1 MVKKVIIVLSFIG
14 ISFMVLI
21 FGGGYICG
29 YDFRRKTNIYS
40 FTISNCKGINGS
52 VLVYLN
58 GYKVGGVKNVVFD
71 KKNFTSKVYFSVDK
85 DIIITENSSISVDSP
100 FFGDKSLLL
109 NIGEGK
115 PIKPGDS
122 IRVIE
127 NNTDIGGLLEKLKN
141 VSEGLS
147 VFLNKL
153 NKENIQKNV
162 SGSLKEI
169 SVLLKNFN
177 EGRIVD
183 KVSGI
188 LENTQKVVTN
198 VNSLVDDVKK
208 NPKKYLKALF

>member
-1 MVKKVIIVLSFIG
+1 MAKKVIIVLSFIG

-71 KKNFTSKVYFSVDK
+71 KKNFSSKVYFSVDK

-127 NNTDIGGLLEKLKN
+127 NNTDLGGLLEKLKN

-153 NKENIQKNV
+153 NKENIQKNA

-198 VNSLVDDVKK
+198 VNSLIDDVKN

>member
-1 MVKKVIIVLSFIG
+1 MAKKVIIVLSFIG

-71 KKNFTSKVYFSVDK
+71 KKNFSSKVYFSVDK

-115 PIKPGDS
+115 SIKPGDS
-122 IRVIE
+122 IRFIE
-127 NNTDIGGLLEKLKN
+127 NNTDFGGLLEKLKN

-153 NKENIQKNV
+153 NKENIQKNA

-198 VNSLVDDVKK
+198 VNSLIDDVKN
-208 NPKKYLKALF
+208 NPKKYLKALL

>member
-1 MVKKVIIVLSFIG
+1 MAKKVIIVLSFIG

-58 GYKVGGVKNVVFD
+58 GYKVGCVKNVVFD
-71 KKNFTSKVYFSVDK
+71 KKNFSSKVYFSVDK

-115 PIKPGDS
+115 SIKPGDS

-127 NNTDIGGLLEKLKN
+127 NNTDLGGLLKNLKN

-147 VFLNKL
+147 VFLDKL
-153 NKENIQKNV
+153 NKENIQKNAN
-162 SGSLKEI
+162 GSLKEI

-198 VNSLVDDVKK
+198 VNSLIDDVKN

>member
-1 MVKKVIIVLSFIG
+1 MAKKVIIVLSFIG

-58 GYKVGGVKNVVFD
+58 GYKVGCVKNVVFD
-71 KKNFTSKVYFSVDK
+71 KKNFSSKVYFSVDK
-85 DIIITENSSISVDSP
+85 DITLTENSSISVDSP

-127 NNTDIGGLLEKLKN
+127 NNTDLGGLLEKLKN

-153 NKENIQKNV
+153 NKENIQKNA

-198 VNSLVDDVKK
+198 VNSLIDDVKN

>member
-1 MVKKVIIVLSFIG
+1 MAKKVIIVLSFIG

-58 GYKVGGVKNVVFD
+58 GYKVGCVKNVVFD
-71 KKNFTSKVYFSVDK
+71 KKNFSSKVYFSVDK

-127 NNTDIGGLLEKLKN
+127 NNTDLGGLLKNLKN

-147 VFLNKL
+147 VFLDKL
-153 NKENIQKNV
+153 NKENIQKNAN
-162 SGSLKEI
+162 GSLKEI

-198 VNSLVDDVKK
+198 VNSLIDDVKK
-208 NPKKYLKALF
+208 NPQKYLKALL

>member
-1 MVKKVIIVLSFIG
+1 MAKKVIIVLSFIG

-58 GYKVGGVKNVVFD
+58 GYKVGCVKNVVFD

-85 DIIITENSSISVDSP
+85 DITLTENSSISVDSP

-127 NNTDIGGLLEKLKN
+127 NNTDLGGLLKNLKN

-147 VFLNKL
+147 VFLDKL
-153 NKENIQKNV
+153 NKENIQKNA

>member
-1 MVKKVIIVLSFIG
+1 MAKKVIIVLSFIG
-14 ISFMVLI
+14 FSFMVLI

-58 GYKVGGVKNVVFD
+58 GYKVGCVKNVVFD
-71 KKNFTSKVYFSVDK
+71 KKNYTSKVYFSVDK
-85 DIIITENSSISVDSP
+85 DIILTENSYISVDSP

-115 PIKPGDS
+115 SIKPGNS
-122 IRVIE
+122 IRFIE
-127 NNTDIGGLLEKLKN
+127 NNTDFGGLLEKLKN

-153 NKENIQKNV
+153 NKENIQKNA

-208 NPKKYLKALF
+208 NPKKYIKALF

>member
-1 MVKKVIIVLSFIG
+1 MAKKVIIVLSFIG

-58 GYKVGGVKNVVFD
+58 GYKVGCVKNVVFD

-115 PIKPGDS
+115 SIKPGDS

-127 NNTDIGGLLEKLKN
+127 NNMDIGGLLEKLKN

-147 VFLNKL
+147 VFLDKL
-153 NKENIQKNV
+153 NKENIQKNA

-169 SVLLKNFN
+169 SLLLKNFN

-198 VNSLVDDVKK
+198 VNSLIDDVKN

>member
-153 NKENIQKNV
+153 NKENIQKNA

>member
-1 MVKKVIIVLSFIG
+1 MAKKVIIVLSFIG
-14 ISFMVLI
+14 FSFMVLI

-58 GYKVGGVKNVVFD
+58 GYKVGCVKNVVFD
-71 KKNFTSKVYFSVDK
+71 KKNYTSKVYFSVDK
-85 DIIITENSSISVDSP
+85 DIILTENSYISVDSP

-115 PIKPGDS
+115 LIKPGDS
-122 IRVIE
+122 IRFIE
-127 NNTDIGGLLEKLKN
+127 NNTDFGGLLEKLKN

-153 NKENIQKNV
+153 NKENIQKNA

-208 NPKKYLKALF
+208 NPKKYIKALF

>member
-1 MVKKVIIVLSFIG
+1 MAKKVIIVLSFIG

-58 GYKVGGVKNVVFD
+58 GYKVGCVKNVVFD

-85 DIIITENSSISVDSP
+85 DITLTENSSISVDSP

-198 VNSLVDDVKK
+198 VNSLIDDVKN

>member
-1 MVKKVIIVLSFIG
+1 MAKKVIIVLSFIG

-40 FTISNCKGINGS
+40 FTIGNCKGINGS

-58 GYKVGGVKNVVFD
+58 GYKVGCVKNVVFD
-71 KKNFTSKVYFSVDK
+71 KKNFSSKVYFSVDK

-115 PIKPGDS
+115 SIKPGDS

-127 NNTDIGGLLEKLKN
+127 NNTDLGGLLKNLKN

-147 VFLNKL
+147 VFLDKL
-153 NKENIQKNV
+153 NKENIQKNA

-198 VNSLVDDVKK
+198 VNSLIDDVKK

>member
-1 MVKKVIIVLSFIG
+1 MAKKVIIVLSFIG

-71 KKNFTSKVYFSVDK
+71 KKNFSSKVYFSVDK

-115 PIKPGDS
+115 PIKHGDS

-127 NNTDIGGLLEKLKN
+127 NNTDLGGLLKNLKN

-147 VFLNKL
+147 VFLDKL
-153 NKENIQKNV
+153 NKENIQKNA

-198 VNSLVDDVKK
+198 VNSLIDDVKK

>member
-1 MVKKVIIVLSFIG
+1 MAKKVIIVLSFIG

-71 KKNFTSKVYFSVDK
+71 KKNFSSKVYFSVDK

-127 NNTDIGGLLEKLKN
+127 NNTDLGGLLEKLKN

-198 VNSLVDDVKK
+198 VNSLIDDVKN
-208 NPKKYLKALF
+208 NPKKYLKALL

>member
-1 MVKKVIIVLSFIG
+1 MAKKVIIVLSFIG

-58 GYKVGGVKNVVFD
+58 GYKVGCVKNVVFD

-127 NNTDIGGLLEKLKN
+127 NNTDLGGLLKNLKN

-153 NKENIQKNV
+153 NKENIQKNAN
-162 SGSLKEI
+162 GSLKEI

-208 NPKKYLKALF
+208 NPQKYLKALL

>member
-1 MVKKVIIVLSFIG
+1 MAKKVIIVLSFIG

-71 KKNFTSKVYFSVDK
+71 KKNFSSKVYFSVDK

-115 PIKPGDS
+115 SIKPGDS

-127 NNTDIGGLLEKLKN
+127 NNTDLGGLLKNLKN

-147 VFLNKL
+147 VFLDKL
-153 NKENIQKNV
+153 NKENIQKNAN
-162 SGSLKEI
+162 GSLKEI

-198 VNSLVDDVKK
+198 VNSLIDDVKN

>member
-1 MVKKVIIVLSFIG
+1 
-14 ISFMVLI
+14 MVLI

-58 GYKVGGVKNVVFD
+58 GYKVGCVKNVVFD
-71 KKNFTSKVYFSVDK
+71 KKNFSSKVYFSVDK

-127 NNTDIGGLLEKLKN
+127 NNTDLGGLLKNLKN

-147 VFLNKL
+147 VFLDKL
-153 NKENIQKNV
+153 NKENIQKNAN
-162 SGSLKEI
+162 GSLKEI

-198 VNSLVDDVKK
+198 VNSLIDDVKK
-208 NPKKYLKALF
+208 NPQKYLKALL

>member
-1 MVKKVIIVLSFIG
+1 MAKKVIIVLSFIG

-29 YDFRRKTNIYS
+29 YDFRRETNIYS

-58 GYKVGGVKNVVFD
+58 GYKVGCVKNVVFD
-71 KKNFTSKVYFSVDK
+71 KKNFSSKVYFSVDK

-115 PIKPGDS
+115 SIKPGDS

-127 NNTDIGGLLEKLKN
+127 NNTDLGGLLKNLKN

-147 VFLNKL
+147 VFLDKL
-153 NKENIQKNV
+153 NKENIQKNA

-198 VNSLVDDVKK
+198 VNSLIDDVKK

>member
-1 MVKKVIIVLSFIG
+1 MAKKVIIVLSFIG

-21 FGGGYICG
+21 FGGGCICG

-85 DIIITENSSISVDSP
+85 DIILTENSSISVDSP

-127 NNTDIGGLLEKLKN
+127 NNTDFGGLLEKLKN

-147 VFLNKL
+147 VFLDKL
-153 NKENIQKNV
+153 NKENIQKNA

-198 VNSLVDDVKK
+198 VNSLIDDVKK
-208 NPKKYLKALF
+208 NPQKYLKALL

>member
-1 MVKKVIIVLSFIG
+1 MAKKVIIVLSFIG

-71 KKNFTSKVYFSVDK
+71 KKNFSSKVYFSVDK

-127 NNTDIGGLLEKLKN
+127 NNTDLGGLLKNLKN

-147 VFLNKL
+147 VFLDKL
-153 NKENIQKNV
+153 NKENIQKNA

-198 VNSLVDDVKK
+198 VNSLIDDVKK

>member
-1 MVKKVIIVLSFIG
+1 MAKKVIIVLSFIG

-71 KKNFTSKVYFSVDK
+71 KKNFSSKVYFSVDK
-85 DIIITENSSISVDSP
+85 DITLTENSSISVDSP

-115 PIKPGDS
+115 SIKPGDS

-147 VFLNKL
+147 VFLDKL
-153 NKENIQKNV
+153 NKENIQKNA

-169 SVLLKNFN
+169 SLLLKNFN

-198 VNSLVDDVKK
+198 VNSLIDDVKN

>member
-29 YDFRRKTNIYS
+29 YYFRRKTNIYS

-153 NKENIQKNV
+153 NKENIQKNA

>member
-208 NPKKYLKALF
+208 NPKKYLKALL

>member
-1 MVKKVIIVLSFIG
+1 MAKKVIIVLSFIG

-58 GYKVGGVKNVVFD
+58 GYKVGCVKNVVFD

-85 DIIITENSSISVDSP
+85 DITLTENSSISVDSP

-115 PIKPGDS
+115 SIKPGDS

-127 NNTDIGGLLEKLKN
+127 NNTDLGGLLEKLKN

-147 VFLNKL
+147 VFLDKL
-153 NKENIQKNV
+153 NKENIQKNA

-198 VNSLVDDVKK
+198 VNSLIDDVKN

>member
-1 MVKKVIIVLSFIG
+1 MAKKVIIVLSFIG

-58 GYKVGGVKNVVFD
+58 GYNVGCVKNVVFD
-71 KKNFTSKVYFSVDK
+71 KKNFSSKVYFSVDK
-85 DIIITENSSISVDSP
+85 DIILTENSYISVDSP

-109 NIGEGK
+109 NIGEGNS
-115 PIKPGDS
+115 IKPGNS
-122 IRVIE
+122 IRFIE
-127 NNTDIGGLLEKLKN
+127 NNTDFGGLLEKLKN

-153 NKENIQKNV
+153 NKENIQKNA

-208 NPKKYLKALF
+208 NPKKYIKALF

>member
-1 MVKKVIIVLSFIG
+1 MAKKVIIVLSFIG

-29 YDFRRKTNIYS
+29 YDFRRETNIYS

-58 GYKVGGVKNVVFD
+58 GYKVGCVKNVVFD

-85 DIIITENSSISVDSP
+85 DITLTENSSISVDSP

-115 PIKPGDS
+115 SIKPGDS
-122 IRVIE
+122 IRFIE
-127 NNTDIGGLLEKLKN
+127 NNTDFGGLLEKLKN

-153 NKENIQKNV
+153 NKENIQKNA

-198 VNSLVDDVKK
+198 VNSLIDDVKN

>member
-1 MVKKVIIVLSFIG
+1 MAKKVIIVLSFIG

-58 GYKVGGVKNVVFD
+58 GYKVGCVKNVVFD
-71 KKNFTSKVYFSVDK
+71 KKNFSSKVYFSVDK

-115 PIKPGDS
+115 SIKPGDS

-127 NNTDIGGLLEKLKN
+127 NNTDLGGLLKNLKN

-147 VFLNKL
+147 VFLDKL
-153 NKENIQKNV
+153 NKENIQKNA

-198 VNSLVDDVKK
+198 VNSLIDDVKK
-208 NPKKYLKALF
+208 NPQKYLKALL

>member
-1 MVKKVIIVLSFIG
+1 MAKKVIIVLSFIG

-71 KKNFTSKVYFSVDK
+71 KKNFSSKVYFSVDK

-115 PIKPGDS
+115 SIKPGDS

-153 NKENIQKNV
+153 NKENIQKNA

-198 VNSLVDDVKK
+198 VNSLIDDVKK
-208 NPKKYLKALF
+208 NPQKYLKALL

>member
-1 MVKKVIIVLSFIG
+1 MAKKVIIVLSFIG

-71 KKNFTSKVYFSVDK
+71 KKNFSSKVYFSVDK

-115 PIKPGDS
+115 SIKPGDS
-122 IRVIE
+122 IRFIE
-127 NNTDIGGLLEKLKN
+127 NNTDFGGLLEKLKN

-153 NKENIQKNV
+153 NKENIQKNA

-198 VNSLVDDVKK
+198 VNSLIDDVKN

>member
-1 MVKKVIIVLSFIG
+1 MAKKVIIVLSFIG

-71 KKNFTSKVYFSVDK
+71 KKNFSSKVYFSVDK

-115 PIKPGDS
+115 SIKPGDS
-122 IRVIE
+122 IRFIE
-127 NNTDIGGLLEKLKN
+127 NNTDLGDLLERLKN

-153 NKENIQKNV
+153 NKENIQKNA

-198 VNSLVDDVKK
+198 VNSLIDDVKN

>member
-1 MVKKVIIVLSFIG
+1 MAKKVIIVLSFIG

-21 FGGGYICG
+21 FGGGYVCG

-71 KKNFTSKVYFSVDK
+71 KKNFSSKVYFSVDK

-127 NNTDIGGLLEKLKN
+127 NNTDFGGLLEKLKN

-147 VFLNKL
+147 VFLDKL
-153 NKENIQKNV
+153 NKENIQKNA

-198 VNSLVDDVKK
+198 VNSLIDDVKN

>member
-1 MVKKVIIVLSFIG
+1 MAKKVIIVLSFIG

-58 GYKVGGVKNVVFD
+58 GYKVGCVKNVVFD
-71 KKNFTSKVYFSVDK
+71 KKNFSSKVYFSVDK

-115 PIKPGDS
+115 SIKPGDS
-122 IRVIE
+122 IRFIE
-127 NNTDIGGLLEKLKN
+127 NNTDFGGLLEKLKN

-153 NKENIQKNV
+153 NKENIQKNA

-198 VNSLVDDVKK
+198 VNSLIDDVKK

>member
-1 MVKKVIIVLSFIG
+1 MAKKVIIVLSFIG

-127 NNTDIGGLLEKLKN
+127 NNTDLGGLLKNLKN

-153 NKENIQKNV
+153 NKENIQKNAN
-162 SGSLKEI
+162 GSLKEI

-208 NPKKYLKALF
+208 NPQKYLKALL

>member
-1 MVKKVIIVLSFIG
+1 MAKKVIIVLSFIG

-58 GYKVGGVKNVVFD
+58 GYKVGCVKNVVFD

-85 DIIITENSSISVDSP
+85 DITLTENSYLSVDSP

-115 PIKPGDS
+115 SIKPGDS
-122 IRVIE
+122 IRFIE
-127 NNTDIGGLLEKLKN
+127 NNTDFGGLLEKLKN

-153 NKENIQKNV
+153 NKENIQKNA

-198 VNSLVDDVKK
+198 VNSLIDDVKN

>member
-1 MVKKVIIVLSFIG
+1 MAKKVIIVLSFIG

-71 KKNFTSKVYFSVDK
+71 KKNFSSKVYFSVDK

-198 VNSLVDDVKK
+198 VNSLIDDVKN

>member
-1 MVKKVIIVLSFIG
+1 MAKKVIIVLSFIG

-58 GYKVGGVKNVVFD
+58 GYKVGCVKNVVFD
-71 KKNFTSKVYFSVDK
+71 KKNFSSKVYFSVDK

-115 PIKPGDS
+115 SIKPVDS

-127 NNTDIGGLLEKLKN
+127 NNTDLGGLLKNLKN

-147 VFLNKL
+147 VFLDKL
-153 NKENIQKNV
+153 NKENIQKNAN
-162 SGSLKEI
+162 GSLKEI

-198 VNSLVDDVKK
+198 VNSLIDDVKN

>member
-1 MVKKVIIVLSFIG
+1 
-14 ISFMVLI
+14 MVLI

-71 KKNFTSKVYFSVDK
+71 KKNFSSKVYFSVDK

-127 NNTDIGGLLEKLKN
+127 NNTDFGGLLEKLKN

-153 NKENIQKNV
+153 NKENIQKNA

-177 EGRIVD
+177 EGKIVD
-183 KVSGI
+183 KVAGI

-198 VNSLVDDVKK
+198 VNSLIDDVKN